1 MRGVI
6 TKLGNQAK
14 IDISGNII
22 YRINPDTFE
31 GEWKEAGDEGGFCEI
46 CKRSFSSVFELI
58 DHFMYTHRGGD
69 TV

>member
-14 IDISGNII
+14 IDRRGNMI
-22 YRINPDTFE
+22 YRINPNTLQA
-31 GEWKEAGDEGGFCEI
+31 EWREAGDEGGHCEI
-46 CKRSFSSVFELI
+46 CKKSFSSIFELI
-58 DHFMYTHRGGD
+58 DHFIYTHREGD